1 MDLDQRDV
9 RRAAAKEFLDALDQL
24 QESLQ
29 TLDGQPAVPKSSSV
43 TKVTNIASQHR
54 PTRPVPPTPRPS
66 TAPPTASPDSRGKAT
81 KSGGSRFTLRDL
93 EMAIADIDNYM
104 QTQHSPSA
112 TSSEEG

>member
-9 RRAAAKEFLDALDQL
+9 RRIAAKEFLDALDQL

-29 TLDGQPAVPKSSSV
+29 ALDSQPAASKSSSV
-43 TKVTNIASQHR
+43 ANSVANATNTASCHR
-54 PTRPVPPTPRPS
+54 PTRPASPTGV
-66 TAPPTASPDSRGKAT
+66 PDSRGKAS

-104 QTQHSPSA
+104 QARHSSSA
-112 TSSEEG
+112 KASEEDQG